1 VQLPARKFH
10 DSDDSPTAM
19 SLNEKEQII
28 LNSGEELFAEIRYI
42 IMHNFLWQVFTMF
55 FYSCRDK
62 NFNGVG
68 PVLSKKAKVI
78 SSQFDERHGDK
89 SVQEIKQF
97 VARLPHMLATK
108 QSLARRK

>member
-42 IMHNFLWQVFTMF
+42 IIHNFLWQFFTMF
-55 FYSCRDK
+55 FT
-62 NFNGVG
+62 
-68 PVLSKKAKVI
+68 LA
-78 SSQFDERHGDK
+78 
-89 SVQEIKQF
+89 EIKILTALAQF
-97 VARLPHMLATK
+97 LV
-108 QSLARRK
+108 RKLK